1 MNLVKILFFLVVWC
15 SLQAQTYYFPPLT
28 GNAWEKYTPEQLGW
42 CTEKIPAL
50 YDFLEQQDTKAFI
63 VLKDGK
69 IVLEKY
75 FGTFTADSSWYWAS
89 AGKTLTSFLVGKAQ
103 EQGKLNLSDPT
114 SKHLGKKWTSLT
126 EDKEDKIT
134 IWHQMTMTSGLD
146 DGSGDPYC
154 TDPICLLYKADAGT
168 RWAYHNGPY
177 TLLDEVVK
185 SATGKNLNAYASE
198 VLFSKTGMT
207 GLFFKIDFNNVF
219 FSKPRSM
226 ARFGS
231 LILNKG
237 DWNNNIILSDKDYL
251 EDAVNTSQNLN
262 LSYGYLW
269 WLNGK
274 ESSMLPGS
282 QVVFNRSLF
291 TNAPADMFSALG
303 KNGQF
308 LNIVPSQNLVMV
320 RMGNFNNSLPVPFLM
335 NDDIWKYF
343 NQVQCTT
350 PTSELDNSDFS
361 VSIFPNPS
369 SYGFTIKSKSLI
381 EEVRLF
387 DVSGSLIETWKGKGE
402 EMYLEKGDLFNKPGI
417 YIFEVKNSSGEISRI
432 RHIILGE

>member
-1 MNLVKILFFLVVWC
+1 MNLVKILFFLIVWFN
-15 SLQAQTYYFPPLT
+15 LRAQTYYFPPLT

-114 SKHLGKKWTSLT
+114 SKYLGKKWTSLS

-134 IWHQMTMTSGLD
+134 VWHQMTMTSGLD

-154 TDPICLLYKADAGT
+154 TDPICLLYKADAGA

-177 TLLDEVVK
+177 TLLDEVLK
-185 SATGKNLNAYASE
+185 SATGKNLNTYASE

-207 GLFFKIDFNNVF
+207 GLFVKIDYNNVF
-219 FSKPRSM
+219 ISKPRSM

-237 DWNNNIILSDKDYL
+237 DWNGNSVLSDKDFL
-251 EDAVNTSQNLN
+251 NKSINTSQDLN

-282 QVVFNRSLF
+282 QIVFNRHLF
-291 TNAPADMFSALG
+291 TNAPQDMYSALG
-303 KNGQF
+303 KNGQV

-320 RMGNFNNSLPVPFLM
+320 RMGNYNNSLPVPFLI
-335 NDDIWKYF
+335 NDEIWNYF
-343 NQVQCTT
+343 NQVQCT
-350 PTSELDNSDFS
+350 SNANSPALSDDG
-361 VSIFPNPS
+361 VDIFPNPS
-369 SYGFTIKSKSLI
+369 KGGFTIKGREGLKKVAMYDISGKILQIWNSDR
-381 EEVRLF
+381 EELNV
-387 DVSGSLIETWKGKGE
+387 
-402 EMYLEKGDLFNKPGI
+402 EKT
-417 YIFEVKNSSGEISRI
+417 EISAKSGVYILEIVNQKNEIIRL
-432 RHIILGE
+432 RHIVLEE